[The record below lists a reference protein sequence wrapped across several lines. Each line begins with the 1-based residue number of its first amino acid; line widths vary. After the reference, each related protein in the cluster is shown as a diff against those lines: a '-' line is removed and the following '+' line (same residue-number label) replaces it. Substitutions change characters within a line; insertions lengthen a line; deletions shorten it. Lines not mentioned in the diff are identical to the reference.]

1 MLLGSALFC
10 FKFFFQ
16 EGHRL
21 SPVGGVGGRQ
31 TSFLAP
37 KQGQSRELAWAV
49 ETIGGGS
56 NAFTIQHITRTR
68 FIILP
73 LQLQF
78 NTTTPPLPP
87 PPPPQYGK
95 CRQLQDIFLLSAL
108 YSCAERSGAA
118 TGVSFSPLPGS
129 DRPQL
134 SQTLTSSIT
143 SNFEGI
149 DCFATL
155 YCQLL
160 SITFA
165 SDEHLSTMSL

>member
-68 FIILP
+68 FIILQ

-78 NTTTPPLPP
+78 NTTTPPLP
-87 PPPPQYGK
+87 
-95 CRQLQDIFLLSAL
+95 L
-108 YSCAERSGAA
+108 
-118 TGVSFSPLPGS
+118 PLPS
-129 DRPQL
+129 TENVD
-134 SQTLTSSIT
+134 SFKIFS
-143 SNFEGI
+143 
-149 DCFATL
+149 C
-155 YCQLL
+155 CQLCTLVQREVELQPVSASRLFLAVTDL
-160 SITFA
+160 S
-165 SDEHLSTMSL
+165 SHKL